1 MGIKR
6 QRVPSC
12 LSLVKF
18 LHEIH
23 RIAMRSRWLGVLER
37 INWLKQTCCIWS
49 STRRPANTKRKRE
62 ITPTFSSSFPSASSG
77 ASSVVTP
84 LFRQTKELKP
94 KDGFKKEGMRKQ
106 RLALT
111 NGLEQGLNLKSS

>member
-37 INWLKQTCCIWS
+37 IKWLKQTCCIWS

-62 ITPTFSSSFPSASSG
+62 CHPSFLVSVSLGFIRGFIRGHSAVSPTKRAKTKRRFQKRRHA
-77 ASSVVTP
+77 
-84 LFRQTKELKP
+84 QTTSC
-94 KDGFKKEGMRKQ
+94 
-106 RLALT
+106 AY
-111 NGLEQGLNLKSS
+111 